1 MFRNPQKQIQF
12 GSRESVILLQRT
24 LPTSAENFVNF
35 CRELCQL
42 LQRSFCVTLKYCLF
56 PKISGKLILQSTW
69 QNGRVFR
76 GKRAHGVL
84 PVFAM
89 RRTKYSDKQR
99 IFHFLPCCFH
109 IFRNFVSAKPA
120 HRGRAGHKKLY
131 GIPAFSSNLSVGD
144 GGSEES
150 LPPRR
155 RRVEAGERRLRT
167 LSFCTIKLRKFETCR
182 RR

>member
-1 MFRNPQKQIQF
+1 MLVPEPPETN
-12 GSRESVILLQRT
+12 SVRLQRVGN
-24 LPTSAENFVNF
+24 TSAENFVNF

-42 LQRSFCVTLKYCLF
+42 LQRTFCVTLKYCLF

-89 RRTKYSDKQR
+89 RRTKYSDKQSF
-99 IFHFLPCCFH
+99 FHFLPCCFH
-109 IFRNFVSAKPA
+109 IFRNFVLAKPA
-120 HRGRAGHKKLY
+120 CCGRAGHKKLY
-131 GIPAFSSNLSVGD
+131 GIPAFSSTLSVNTGAI
-144 GGSEES
+144 EES

-155 RRVEAGERRLRT
+155 RPVEAGERRLRT
-167 LSFCTIKLRKFETCR
+167 LSSVFSNFAT
-182 RR
+182 